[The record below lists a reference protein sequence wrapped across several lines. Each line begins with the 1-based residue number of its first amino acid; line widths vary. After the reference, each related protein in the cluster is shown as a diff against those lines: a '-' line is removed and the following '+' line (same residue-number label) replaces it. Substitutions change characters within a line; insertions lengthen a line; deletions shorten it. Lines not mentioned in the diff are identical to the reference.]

1 MCVCVVVWCAAGLSD
16 FGLDARDVHNPRN
29 GLLLPPLIEEHME
42 CKRLCFQWDF
52 LHNSFIICV
61 SCPNVRS
68 SAQLIAPSSAV
79 KMSDLHGQ
87 RLHIPAPLS
96 ASAASAASAASV
108 ASLSAAPTPPLPFR
122 RLLNW
127 HADLCHEYAA
137 NRRWPFD
144 ALPAAP
150 GVPYVF
156 KNVIKLSPG
165 SKWPLRDPP
174 QVVAGARTRAASKP
188 TQNVSVTRPLRHPV
202 AALSTGRGAAALT
215 ARGRGA
221 APAAA
226 VASSSVA
233 PPIGRGRGAASA
245 SPRVSSASA
254 RPRTAGAAP
263 TSGRP
268 AK

>member
-1 MCVCVVVWCAAGLSD
+1 MSD

-52 LHNSFIICV
+52 LHNCFIICV
-61 SCPNVRS
+61 SCPDVRS

-96 ASAASAASAASV
+96 APAASAAASV
-108 ASLSAAPTPPLPFR
+108 AASSSAAPTPPLPFR

-127 HADLCHEYAA
+127 HADLCHEYAT

-174 QVVAGARTRAASKP
+174 QVVAGVRSRAASKP
-188 TQNVSVTRPLRHPV
+188 SQNVSVTPRPLRHPV

-226 VASSSVA
+226 VTSSSVA
-233 PPIGRGRGAASA
+233 TPIGRGRGAASA
-245 SPRVSSASA
+245 SPRVPSASA